1 MKIALI
7 GATGYVGSALLQEA
21 LNRGHEITALARHPE
36 NLTPHPRLSMV
47 KVDVLADKNISELLA
62 DHDVVISAFNAF
74 NSELDSAH
82 AFKSQIKGTKHIL
95 ASVKKTRITRIL
107 MVGGAGSLEVSPGLR
122 VVDTPDFP
130 EQWKDMALAM
140 SEVLTILKDERDLDW
155 TLLSPSALLQPGIRT
170 GQFRLGRDQL
180 LTDKSGNS
188 CISVEDYAMAMI
200 DEMEVPKHSRMRFTA
215 GY

>member
-7 GATGYVGSALLQEA
+7 GATGYVGSTLLQEA
-21 LNRGHEITALARHPE
+21 LNRGHEVTALARHPE
-36 NLTPHPRLSMV
+36 KLTPHPRLSMI
-47 KVDVLADKNISELLA
+47 KVDVLADNNISELLT
-62 DHDVVISAFNAF
+62 DHDVVMSAFNAF
-74 NSELDSAH
+74 NSGLDNAH
-82 AFKSQIKGTKHIL
+82 AFESQIIGTKHIL
-95 ASVKKTRITRIL
+95 ASAKKARLARVL
-107 MVGGAGSLEVSPGLR
+107 MVGGAGSLEVTPGLR

-140 SEVLTILKDERDLDW
+140 GEVLTILKDELDLDW

-180 LTDKSGNS
+180 ITDNSGNS
-188 CISVEDYAMAMI
+188 HISVEDYAVAMI